1 MVNIQVRDV
10 PEQVRDAFAEAART
24 RGQSMQAYLRNLR
37 EEDAQRA
44 DNVRLLREVADMGG
58 GHVAVADDAASEL
71 AAIRSD
77 RDERNKSQT

>member
-10 PEQVRDAFAEAART
+10 PEQVRDALAEAART
-24 RGQSMQAYLRNLR
+24 RGQSMQAYLRNLL

-58 GHVAVADDAASEL
+58 GHVAGADDAASEL
-71 AAIRSD
+71 ASIRSD